1 MRISKYNLEMDI
13 DGLNSLVKE
22 TSSNYPQLENVSSP
36 LKIVQMCNDVFHLNK
51 LSDEHCYLIALT
63 SNCKPIGIFELSH
76 GSINAC
82 ICQTR
87 EIFARLLLCNCSQF
101 VIVHNHP
108 SGNAEPSEDDIRNYH
123 KLCDAGKLMCLPC
136 MDSIIIGGYEYC
148 SLYERE
154 KEVKE
159 K

>member
-63 SNCKPIGIFELSH
+63 SKCKPIGIFELSH
-76 GSINAC
+76 GSINAT

-101 VIVHNHP
+101 VIIHNHP
-108 SGNAEPSEDDIRNYH
+108 SGDVEPSRDDIRGYY

-136 MDSIIIGGYEYC
+136 VDSIIIAGHEYC
-148 SLYERE
+148 SLAERE
-154 KEVKE
+154 KER
-159 K
+159 